1 MSRVGRK
8 PIPIPKGVEVKILDP
23 RIRIKGPKGE
33 LEQAVHPQMSVESDG
48 KELVVRRP
56 SDETRLRALH
66 GTARNQIMNMIT
78 GVTKGFEKGL
88 EITGVGFRAAV
99 QGRNLVLNLGFSH
112 PVNFE
117 LPKGIDAQVEKQTA
131 ITLRGVDCYLVGQV
145 ASNIRRL
152 RPPEPYKGKGIK
164 YKDEKIRRKEGK
176 TGK

>member
-8 PIPIPKGVEVKILDP
+8 PIPIPKGVEVKIMDH
-23 RIRIKGPKGE
+23 RIRVKGPKGE
-33 LEQAVHPQMSVESDG
+33 LEQAVHPEMKVESDG
-48 KELVVRRP
+48 KELVVKRS

-88 EITGVGFRAAV
+88 EISGVGFRAAV

-117 LPKGIDAQVEKQTA
+117 LPKGVDAQVEKQTA
-131 ITLRGVDCYLVGQV
+131 ITVRGVDCYLVGQV